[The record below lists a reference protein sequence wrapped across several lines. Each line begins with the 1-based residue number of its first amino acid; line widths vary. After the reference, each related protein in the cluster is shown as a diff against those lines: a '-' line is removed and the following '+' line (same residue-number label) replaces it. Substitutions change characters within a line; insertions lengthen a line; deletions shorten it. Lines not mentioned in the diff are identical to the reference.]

1 MILSCLAWPARLM
14 GTALLVGI
22 GYVGW
27 VNRAEVR
34 RWVHRATAAPTPPP
48 DDTVTPVELRRRAE
62 ARLDSLARG
71 RADSVVLTPREVA
84 TMVVAEV
91 DRRAVGVAD
100 SVVVELLDG
109 GVAIRAQVDA
119 ARLPKGALGPLAE
132 WVTGRETVAVQGP
145 LVLRRLGVAEWR
157 VDQVTVRGL
166 PLPRGLW
173 ERMLSLLI
181 PGTSGT
187 LSFPVDRWITG
198 IRVTPEGAVLFGGP
212 AERVP

>member
-1 MILSCLAWPARLM
+1 MILSCLAWPARLV
-14 GTALLVGI
+14 GTAGLVGI
-22 GYVGW
+22 GYLGW
-27 VNRAEVR
+27 VNRAEIR
-34 RWVHRATAAPTPPP
+34 RWVHQVTAEPAPPP

-91 DRRAVGVAD
+91 DRRALGVAD
-100 SVVVELLDG
+100 SVAVELLDG

-132 WVTGRETVAVQGP
+132 WVSGRETVAVRGP
-145 LVLRRLGVAEWR
+145 LVLRRLGTAEWR
-157 VDQVTVRGL
+157 VDQVTIRGV

-173 ERMLSLLI
+173 ERLLTLVV
-181 PGTSGT
+181 PGASGT

-198 IRVTPEGAVLFGGP
+198 IRVTPAGAVLFGGP
-212 AERVP
+212 AERAP